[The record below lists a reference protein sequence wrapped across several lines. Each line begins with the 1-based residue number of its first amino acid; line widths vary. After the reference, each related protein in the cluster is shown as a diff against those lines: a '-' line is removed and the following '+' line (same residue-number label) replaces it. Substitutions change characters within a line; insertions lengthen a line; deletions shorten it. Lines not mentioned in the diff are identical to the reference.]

1 MSAADR
7 LHAPLYAGAGHD
19 GLLCPGWLTSC
30 RARAPKFP
38 AVIPVEAFQEAEA
51 PFPDVRVG
59 QEIGV
64 VSCQH
69 PDRIRVLSMWQIV
82 RSMLPACEAAS
93 LSLR

>member
-19 GLLCPGWLTSC
+19 GLLCPGVAAELSC
-30 RARAPKFP
+30 QGPQFP